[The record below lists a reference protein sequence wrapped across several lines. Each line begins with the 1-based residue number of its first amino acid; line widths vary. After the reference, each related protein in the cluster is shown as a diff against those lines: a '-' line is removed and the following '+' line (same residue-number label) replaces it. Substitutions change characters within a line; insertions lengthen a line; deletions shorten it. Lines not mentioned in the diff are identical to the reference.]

1 MLSIL
6 TSPILRKLLTA
17 IITIGIGFSIGYS
30 LRNDQIK
37 SLRKDKNFAKGQF
50 QQLTSS
56 YEQLQTVTDTLQNTI
71 IHLAVQER
79 IQTTNYISDTK
90 VKDGSTLSFVPKT
103 RANLSVVKT
112 NIIDVIPLVS
122 VPTITNNKQQLPTP
136 KEKEKQSSWWRRNFG
151 RKHKIT
157 KQ

>member
-6 TSPILRKLLTA
+6 TSPILRKILTA
-17 IITIGIGFSIGYS
+17 LIAVGIGFYFGYS

-37 SLRKDKNFAKGQF
+37 SLRKDTNFTKGQF
-50 QQLTSS
+50 QQLTAS

-79 IQTTNYISDTK
+79 IQVANYISDTK
-90 VKDGSTLSFVPKT
+90 VKDGSALNFVPKT
-103 RANLSVVKT
+103 RANLSIVKT
-112 NIIDVIPLVS
+112 NTVDVIPLVS
-122 VPTITNNKQQLPTP
+122 VPIKTDQPIILIP
-136 KEKEKQSSWWRRNFG
+136 KEEEKQPNWWRRNFG

-157 KQ
+157 QQ